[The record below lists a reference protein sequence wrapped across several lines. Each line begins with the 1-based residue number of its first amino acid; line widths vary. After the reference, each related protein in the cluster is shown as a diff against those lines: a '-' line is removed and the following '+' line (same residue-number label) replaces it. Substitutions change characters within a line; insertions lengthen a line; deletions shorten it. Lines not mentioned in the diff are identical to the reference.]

1 MDGGGVS
8 LKRVGHKMG
17 GSTQVGWRIAGRDYT
32 RMGLVT
38 LFQRAGEVSSI
49 LTDGSAV
56 AIAIRPG
63 PLVKGNGVCIDP
75 ALSACVAG
83 SRLPINPGIQFT

>member
-17 GSTQVGWRIAGRDYT
+17 GSTQAGWRIAERDHSH
-32 RMGLVT
+32 MVLFT
-38 LFQRAGEVSSI
+38 LFQGAGEASPI
-49 LTDGSAV
+49 LTDRWAA

-63 PLVKGNGVCIDP
+63 PLVKGNGVCIGT
-75 ALSACVAG
+75 AL
-83 SRLPINPGIQFT
+83 